1 MSPVVRFSLLGLV
14 ALVLLAG
21 GIQLA
26 LPKAKLPARAFAM
39 LDDASLVVVAEPGDG
54 FYGLEISPKSRWSW
68 SGGEAVVVLRLV
80 ARATAPR
87 TLRLRMLVHSIAPRV
102 VTIRHGDF
110 ILWRGPVEAR
120 RTPVEIP
127 LFTLTGPKAEL
138 VFSSDRPGELRAD
151 GADPRPLAFALYDLE
166 ITRAD

>member
-1 MSPVVRFSLLGLV
+1 MSPVLRLSLLGLLAV
-14 ALVLLAG
+14 ALLIA

-26 LPKAKLPARAFAM
+26 LPKARLPAQAFAM

-54 FYGLEISPKSRWSW
+54 FYGLETSAKSRWSW
-68 SGGEAVVVLRLV
+68 SGGEAVMVLR
-80 ARATAPR
+80 RAGRDAAPR
-87 TLRLRMLVHSIAPRV
+87 TLRLQMLIHSIAPRV

-127 LFTLTGPKAEL
+127 LFTFTGPKVEL

-151 GADPRPLAFALYDLE
+151 GGDPRPLAFALYDLE